1 MKKIKKP
8 ILVDLTNYNSEP
20 SRLDNMTDAE
30 FMDTII
36 SIGIPVP
43 DEVINDFVDDPN
55 NQYSG
60 ASTLFGPPYTTNP
73 EQEIIDVFLKRRRK

>member
-1 MKKIKKP
+1 MNKAKKP
-8 ILVDLTNYNSEP
+8 ILVDLPNYDPEL

-30 FMDTII
+30 FMDTNI
-36 SIGIPVP
+36 SIGVHVP
-43 DEVINDFVDDPN
+43 DEVIDDFVDDPH

-60 ASTLFGPPYTTNP
+60 VRTLFGPPYITKP

>member
-1 MKKIKKP
+1 MKKNKKP
-8 ILVDLTNYNSEP
+8 ILVDLPNYDPEL

-43 DEVINDFVDDPN
+43 DEVINDFVDDPH

-60 ASTLFGPPYTTNP
+60 VSTLFGPPYITKP